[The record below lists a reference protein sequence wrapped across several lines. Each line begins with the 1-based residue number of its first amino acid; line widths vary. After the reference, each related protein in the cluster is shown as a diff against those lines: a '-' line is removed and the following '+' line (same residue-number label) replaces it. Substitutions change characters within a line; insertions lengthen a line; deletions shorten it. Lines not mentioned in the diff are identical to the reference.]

1 MKTAISV
8 PDEIFDEGEHLAK
21 RLKVSRSELYA
32 RALAEFVS
40 RHAPEAVTEALD
52 LVCDRTE
59 ADADFARRAAKKTLR
74 RAEW

>member
-8 PDEIFDEGEHLAK
+8 PDQIFDEGENLAK

-40 RHAPEAVTEALD
+40 RHAPEAVTEALN
-52 LVCDRTE
+52 LVCERTE
-59 ADADFARRAAKKTLR
+59 PDADFAHRAAKKTLR
-74 RAEW
+74 RSEW